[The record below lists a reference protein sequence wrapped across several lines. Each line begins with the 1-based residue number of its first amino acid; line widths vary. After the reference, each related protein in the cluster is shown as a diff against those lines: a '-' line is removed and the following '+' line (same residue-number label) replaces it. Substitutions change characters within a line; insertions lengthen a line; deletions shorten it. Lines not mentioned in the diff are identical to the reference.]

1 MAKRIP
7 AASVGAPMDESTV
20 TTSTML
26 ELGIFGTARD
36 DANVSS
42 LKGRISFCRKEFKNP
57 ERTTV

>member
-26 ELGIFGTARD
+26 ELGIFGTASD
-36 DANVSS
+36 EAKVSS
-42 LKGRISFCRKEFKNP
+42 LK
-57 ERTTV
+57 